1 MNHPSAIAACTRL
14 VHDYAIT
21 IDFNDLDGFSN
32 LFSDT
37 ATLNV
42 GRPVT
47 GRANIRASLDRRP
60 AELRSRHILTNVV
73 IDLLDASRAT
83 GLAYLSL
90 YRHIGPES
98 LRDEPIDSL
107 APAGVGHYDYEFEK
121 TADGWRF
128 ARVSIQLA
136 FRNPD
141 FF

>member
-1 MNHPSAIAACTRL
+1 MPYQSAIAACTRL

-21 IDFNDLDGFSN
+21 IDFNDLDGFSD
-32 LFSDT
+32 LFSET

-60 AELRSRHILTNVV
+60 AELRSRHVLTNVV
-73 IDLLDASRAT
+73 IDILDTSRAQ

-90 YRHIGPES
+90 YRHMGPES
-98 LRDEPIDSL
+98 LSDAPIETL
-107 APAGVGHYDYEFEK
+107 VPAAVGHYDYRFEK
-121 TADGWRF
+121 TSEGWLF
-128 ARVSIQLA
+128 ASVSIALA

-141 FF
+141 LF

>member
-1 MNHPSAIAACTRL
+1 MPYQSAIAACTRL

-32 LFSDT
+32 LFSET

-60 AELRSRHILTNVV
+60 AELRSRHVLTNVV
-73 IDLLDASRAT
+73 IDILDTSRAQ

-90 YRHIGPES
+90 YRHMGPES
-98 LRDEPIDSL
+98 LSDAPIETL
-107 APAGVGHYDYEFEK
+107 VPAGVGHYDYRFEK
-121 TADGWRF
+121 TSEGWRF
-128 ARVSIQLA
+128 ASVSIALA

-141 FF
+141 LF